1 MKEIYDPEP
10 NITELGTA
18 EEIDRLFNS
27 LLPPYWLWLWREEH
41 NAWKKRQAK
50 IIEWKKAREALD
62 AHNKAREE
70 FEARETQR
78 LKAIR
83 DAWPEW
89 LKREARCSSARL
101 SQATQGKAR
110 PNLTW

>member
-10 NITELGTA
+10 NITEFGTA

-27 LLPPYWLWLWREEH
+27 LLPPFWLFLWKEEY
-41 NAWKKRQAK
+41 NAWKKRKATR
-50 IIEWKKAREALD
+50 IEWKKAQESMD
-62 AHNKAREE
+62 AYNKSREE
-70 FEARETQR
+70 YEAREAKR

-89 LKREARCSSARL
+89 LKREARRGAAERRM
-101 SQATQGKAR
+101 A
-110 PNLTW
+110 